1 MRHRIKNKM
10 FVIGVAAGLLM
21 TGCQSNTESS
31 AETEALK
38 AQIAQ
43 LAQLEQ
49 QIADL
54 QQQQSAA
61 GNDGA
66 SNASVPVGDENSMQG
81 QADRE
86 SGSGV
91 QTGADSQQPQN
102 DTGVGNSGQSQ
113 NDTGVGNSGQPQND
127 TSVGNSGQSQNDA
140 GVGNSQQSGGSV
152 GSGAQVPYDS
162 NPGYGHSPGHDEGY
176 GHNQSH
182 YNYNGNNSASNQ
194 QGVSANGLTT
204 YTMDELSVMVDAFV
218 TKAGAAAPSGQAA
231 QDMEQF
237 FALKQEEKQIDDALD
252 SHEDELEYLYKT
264 GSLTREVYKQEERK
278 LELLE
283 DQLDDIEDQ
292 LEYVFGIKD

>member
-1 MRHRIKNKM
+1 MMEKSNVKKN
-10 FVIGVAAGLLM
+10 VLAAVSVAVFLLI
-21 TGCQSNTESS
+21 GCQSNTESS

-43 LAQLEQ
+43 LEQ
-49 QIADL
+49 QITDL

-66 SNASVPVGDENSMQG
+66 SNANVPVADENNVQE
-81 QADRE
+81 QTDRE
-86 SGSGV
+86 SGSDAQAG
-91 QTGADSQQPQN
+91 TGSQQPQNDTGVGNSEQSQN

-113 NDTGVGNSGQPQND
+113 NDI
-127 TSVGNSGQSQNDA
+127 SVGNSGQSQNDTGA
-140 GVGNSQQSGGSV
+140 GNSQQSGGSV

-162 NPGYGHSPGHDEGY
+162 NPGYSHSPRHDEGY

-182 YNYNGNNSASNQ
+182 YTGNSSASNQ
-194 QGVSANGLTT
+194 QGVSVDGLTT

-264 GSLTREVYKQEERK
+264 GSLTREAYKQEERK

-292 LEYVFGIKD
+292 LEYVFGIED